1 MFVLLPGIRRP
12 YRKKCYFC
20 RRKNNMEDSLKNQG
34 ARQRLVRE
42 LQRKGISDAAV
53 LEAFRKVPRHF
64 FVPDFLAERAYDNQ
78 ALPIACGQTIS
89 QPLTVAMQTQLLEVK
104 PRLRVLEIGT
114 GCGFQS
120 AILHAMGAHVYTVE
134 RQLELYRQ
142 SMTRFRELGLHIAQK
157 YGDGYAGWPEFAPYD
172 RILVT
177 CGAPVLPQAL
187 PLQLKVGGL
196 LLVPVGE
203 KEQQM
208 LKVVRTAEGFASGEH
223 GKYTFVPM
231 LENKTR

>member
-1 MFVLLPGIRRP
+1 
-12 YRKKCYFC
+12 
-20 RRKNNMEDSLKNQG
+20 MEDNLKNQG

-42 LQRKGISDAAV
+42 LQLKGISDAAV
-53 LEAFRKVPRHF
+53 LEAFGKVPRHF
-64 FVPDFLAERAYDNQ
+64 FVPDFLKERAYDNQ

-104 PRLRVLEIGT
+104 PKLRILEIGT
-114 GCGFQS
+114 GCGFQA

-142 SMTRFRELGLHIAQK
+142 SAARFRELGISIPQK
-157 YGDGYAGWPEFAPYD
+157 HGDGYAGWPEFAPYD

-177 CGAPVLPQAL
+177 CGAPTLPPAL
-187 PLQLKVGGL
+187 LQQLKTGGI
-196 LLVPVGE
+196 LLVPIGG
-203 KEQQM
+203 KEQRM
-208 LKVVRTAEGFASGEH
+208 TKIVRRTEGFASEEH
-223 GKYTFVPM
+223 GTYTFVPM